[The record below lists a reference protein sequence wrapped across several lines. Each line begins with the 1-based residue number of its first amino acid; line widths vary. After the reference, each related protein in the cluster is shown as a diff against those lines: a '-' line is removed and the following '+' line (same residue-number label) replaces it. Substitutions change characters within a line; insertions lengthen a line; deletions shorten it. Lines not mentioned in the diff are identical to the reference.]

1 MMSSSDDSTT
11 TESVDLEDIADEF
24 CYELA
29 MALRRILGLP
39 TPWSNLDEEDEDG
52 DTIQQE

>member
-1 MMSSSDDSTT
+1 MNTLTNDFDTL
-11 TESVDLEDIADEF
+11 EDPVDLF

-39 TPWSNLDEEDEDG
+39 APWDDFEDESLEEDD
-52 DTIQQE
+52 DVQTA

>member
-1 MMSSSDDSTT
+1 MDTNT
-11 TESVDLEDIADEF
+11 TEYIEDISDQF

-39 TPWSNLDEEDEDG
+39 MPWDDLEEEEAQDDHNSE
-52 DTIQQE
+52 TA

>member
-1 MMSSSDDSTT
+1 MSNSDDSTT
-11 TESVDLEDIADEF
+11 TDESTGLEDIADEF

-39 TPWSNLDEEDEDG
+39 TPWSNLDEENDDD
-52 DTIQQE
+52 DTIHQ